1 MGCCASTGATPRE
14 LSDAPPK
21 EVKDRA
27 PAQNHSPARAVGAR
41 GSPWVLKT
49 SPGLSGGWWFRG
61 DEEYKEVER
70 RGGRGTIRNAIADFK
85 AHPDKYVAMRY
96 WTDAH
101 DEDWEEQTC
110 TLFHRPT
117 KQSSSLTCAKES
129 GDWTVLEWKC
139 RPLRP
144 DVEVKDDGHEKLW
157 LQSYKYEGETVKTRG
172 VSPGRGQGLADVQSL
187 CLWNK
192 IDPNDLNQRGVGN
205 CYMIAVFAALAEWP
219 GAIKKLFR
227 KTKGADEMP
236 RSNAANE
243 YTITLY
249 DLESAP
255 VAREVD
261 VVVNERLAVDVD
273 SGDKLGVTISDC
285 CELWPC
291 YLEKALV
298 AHCGGWNDIGCGGI
312 SSQVLEILTGCPNTY
327 VMNFK
332 DFECCGNSAGAK
344 RSNSVQKRF
353 AMAQVGEGFSG
364 KPWPSANGKPVV
376 QPKTQ
381 DGCIDALYA
390 YDKANYPM
398 VFAGAEDEKTA
409 EAEKNGYVDGHVYT
423 LIRVEKNVAGSG
435 IDMLLVRNPWG
446 NGELTR
452 GKFVDDGPGWKEHP
466 KIQKA
471 LRPVFE
477 DDGAFWLEKSEFFE
491 YVDSI
496 EILALDMTTF
506 VKSSYKPP
514 PLDYCPQDHY
524 P

>member
-1 MGCCASTGATPRE
+1 
-14 LSDAPPK
+14 
-21 EVKDRA
+21 
-27 PAQNHSPARAVGAR
+27 
-41 GSPWVLKT
+41 VLKT
-49 SPGLSGGWWFRG
+49 SPGHSGAVWFKGG
-61 DEEYKEVER
+61 DKCEEVKR

-96 WTDAH
+96 WTDMH
-101 DEDWEEQTC
+101 DEDREEQDC

-117 KQSSSLTCAKES
+117 KQSSSLACDKRS
-129 GDWTVLEWKC
+129 GGWTVLEWTC

-144 DVEVKDDGHEKLW
+144 DVEVKDDGHEKRW
-157 LQSYKYEGETVKTRG
+157 LQPYVKEDRGETVKTRG

-187 CLWNK
+187 CLWNT
-192 IDPNDLNQRGVGN
+192 ISPNDLNQGYVGN
-205 CYMIAVFAALAEWP
+205 CYMISTFAALAEWP

-273 SGDKLGVTISDC
+273 SGDKLGVSISDC

-298 AHCGGWNDIGCGGI
+298 AHCGGWNDIGHGGNEGE
-312 SSQVLEILTGCPNTY
+312 VLRILTGCRNAY
-327 VMNFK
+327 NFTLK
-332 DFECCGNSAGAK
+332 DFARCGNIAGAK
-344 RSNSVQKRF
+344 RGNRVQKRN
-353 AMAQVGEGFSG
+353 GEGRYRI
-364 KPWPSANGKPVV
+364 PWPSANGKPVV

-398 VFAGAEDEKTA
+398 CCSAMKRDGNTA
-409 EAEKNGYVDGHVYT
+409 ATLADGFIDNHAYT
-423 LIRVEKNVAGSG
+423 LIRVGKNVAGSG

-446 NGELTR
+446 RGELTR
-452 GKFVDDGPGWKEHP
+452 GRFVDDGPGWKKHP
-466 KIQKA
+466 EIQKA

-496 EILALDMTTF
+496 CVLALDMTTF
-506 VKSSYKPP
+506 VKSSYKPTP
-514 PLDYCPQDHY
+514 MLKLCPQVHY